1 MCTATWWRAAGELE
15 VFFNRDERKAR
26 SEAEPPREFARDG
39 VRWLSP
45 IDPDAG
51 GTWITVNDA
60 GLVLALLNGVR
71 VVGDTE
77 DRWRSRG
84 AIVEALAAR
93 PSPAEVAR
101 AVAGREFR
109 EYRPFRLVALAPDA
123 AAVLAEWDGRTLALD
138 PAADVRLP
146 LISSS
151 FEENEVGAARRAEYE
166 RITGLRAGRGV
177 LAGPPAAGEGIVG
190 TPGNAPDRPSPSREL
205 LLAFHRS
212 THGGPSAYSV
222 SMDRPDAATRSF
234 THVKVGP
241 RAVEME
247 YASGPPHDP
256 VARTSLRLPRT
267 PLSSR
272 TAPKELP

>member
-26 SEAEPPREFARDG
+26 SEADPPREFARDG

-45 IDPDAG
+45 VDPDAG

-60 GLVLALLNGVR
+60 GLVVALLNGVR
-71 VVGDTE
+71 IAGDTE

-84 AIVEALAAR
+84 EIVEALAAH
-93 PSPAEVAR
+93 PAPTDVER
-101 AVAGREFR
+101 AIAGRDFA

-123 AAVLAEWDGRTLALD
+123 PAFLAEWNGVALARD
-138 PAADVRLP
+138 VAADARLP

-151 FEENEVGAARRAEYE
+151 FEENEVGVARRAEYE
-166 RITGLRAGRGV
+166 RVTGLPAGRGV
-177 LAGPPAAGEGIVG
+177 LSVEPAEGRDG
-190 TPGNAPDRPSPSREL
+190 DGRPRAADSALPSRDS

-212 THGGPSAYSV
+212 TEGGPSAYSV

-234 THVKVGP
+234 TRVKVGP
-241 RAVEME
+241 LEVEME
-247 YASGPPHDP
+247 YAPGPPHDP
-256 VARTSLRLPRT
+256 GPRTSLRLPRT